1 MDTQP
6 AKTDTDMPI
15 LKGRIAMAMPDLFD
29 KAIWSQRT
37 CTIMPRAFSVAEA
50 LREDLKKE
58 QSHIECQ
65 DMRLAP

>member
-6 AKTDTDMPI
+6 AKTETDMPI
-15 LKGRIAMAMPDLFD
+15 LNGRIAMAMPDLFD

-37 CTIMPRAFSVAEA
+37 CMIIRGQFQLQA

-58 QSHIECQ
+58 QSHIERQ
-65 DMRLAP
+65 HMRLVP